1 MDINPKATVLGC
13 WSDDTTSNV
22 TTMSN
27 AKLSLLLRDN
37 RWEDFHAKIS
47 PYFKDLLPLTD
58 NWWKVLAEG
67 IQKETGPRV
76 YFSDILAIFDAFL
89 PTMPDER
96 STKVVKLDI
105 QADYANFISSI
116 TIPTLPAL
124 TSTSLTS
131 QKHLLLSDGV
141 GSMDNPP
148 IKHFKNIQ
156 VVK

>member
-1 MDINPKATVLGC
+1 MPKSLC
-13 WSDDTTSNV
+13 TSRIY
-22 TTMSN
+22 S
-27 AKLSLLLRDN
+27 LS
-37 RWEDFHAKIS
+37 
-47 PYFKDLLPLTD
+47 D

-67 IQKETGPRV
+67 IQKEMGSRV

-116 TIPTLPAL
+116 TIPTLPAS

-131 QKHLLLSDGV
+131 QKHLLLSDRV
-141 GSMDNPP
+141 GSIDNPS
-148 IKHFKNIQ
+148 IKRFKNIQ